1 MTIDFGDLELPL
13 AELAANGT
21 DGPRP
26 ELKARLMAKVH
37 AETPPAPEGFTF
49 NLAADFDK
57 WIPHPVP
64 GIRVRVL
71 SVNRDS
77 GYATLFLDVAPGT
90 RFPAHHHH
98 GAEECY
104 VISGSLFTWGRRL
117 SAGDFIHAES
127 GTEHSEMW
135 TDEGCQ
141 VLLIVPPEDY
151 LPGGKP

>member
-13 AELAANGT
+13 ARLAANGT
-21 DGPRP
+21 DAPRP
-26 ELKARLMAKVH
+26 EVKAQLMAKLR
-37 AETPPAPEGFTF
+37 AEAATAPEGFTF
-49 NLAADFDK
+49 NMAAEFDT
-57 WIPHPVP
+57 WIAHPVA

-71 SVNRDS
+71 SLNRDQ

-90 RFPAHHHH
+90 RFPAHHHS

-104 VISGSLFTWGRRL
+104 VISGSLYTWGRRL
-117 SAGDFIHAES
+117 AAGDFLHADA

-141 VLLIVPPEDY
+141 VLLVVPADDF
-151 LPGGKP
+151 LS